1 MMKKVLILGATGL
14 FGKELVK
21 KLYAVNK
28 YEIVAFSRHAKEFY
42 RDNKNLTAINGD
54 ATKETDLTAA
64 MSGVNVV
71 YCAVS
76 GEDLPKVADNLV
88 NVMAKQNIPRLIF
101 MGAVG
106 IYNEIPVEL
115 DDDDNVR
122 NNPEQIPNLK
132 AVEIIENSGLNY
144 TMIRPG
150 YLQKGDENDYV
161 LTLKGEPAKGYISS
175 ISSVVNFAENLIAD
189 DTLYSCQSVAITKA
203 QVQ

>member
-1 MMKKVLILGATGL
+1 MKKVLISGATGL

-28 YEIVAFSRHAKEFY
+28 YEIVAFSRHAKDFY
-42 RDNKNLTAINGD
+42 CSDERLTAINGD
-54 ATKETDLTAA
+54 ATEEADLTVA
-64 MSGVNVV
+64 MNGVNVV

-76 GEDLPKVADNLV
+76 GNDLPKVADNIV
-88 NVMAKQNIPRLIF
+88 NVMAKLNIQRLIF

-106 IYNEIPVEL
+106 IYNEIPAEL

-132 AVEIIENSGLNY
+132 AVEAIENSGLNY
-144 TMIRPG
+144 TIIRPG
-150 YLQKGDENDYV
+150 YLQQGNENDYV
-161 LTLKGEPAKGYISS
+161 LTLKGEQAKGYIST
-175 ISSVVNFAENLIAD
+175 ISSVVNFAEKLIAD

>member
-21 KLYAVNK
+21 KLHGDNK
-28 YEIVAFSRHAKEFY
+28 YEIVAFSRHAKDFY
-42 RDNKNLTAINGD
+42 CGDERLTAINGD
-54 ATKETDLTAA
+54 ATNEQDLTVA
-64 MSGVNVV
+64 MYSVNVV

-122 NNPEQIPNLK
+122 NNPEQNPNLK
-132 AVEIIENSGLNY
+132 AVETIENSGLNY
-144 TMIRPG
+144 TIIRPG
-150 YLQKGDENDYV
+150 YLQQGDENDYV
-161 LTLKGEPAKGYISS
+161 LTLKGEQAKGYISS
-175 ISSVVNFAENLIAD
+175 ISSVVNFAEKLIAD
-189 DTLYSCQSVAITKA
+189 DTLYSCQSVAITKR
-203 QVQ
+203 QV

>member
-1 MMKKVLILGATGL
+1 MKKVLILGATGL

-21 KLYAVNK
+21 KLHDDNK
-28 YEIVAFSRHAKEFY
+28 YGIVAFSRHAKDFY
-42 RDNKNLTAINGD
+42 CGDERLTAINGD
-54 ATKETDLTAA
+54 ATKKADLTAA
-64 MSGVNVV
+64 MDGVNIV

-88 NVMAKQNIPRLIF
+88 NVMAKLNISRLIF

-144 TMIRPG
+144 TIIRPG
-150 YLQKGDENDYV
+150 YLQQGDEKDYV
-161 LTLKGEPAKGYISS
+161 FTLKGEQAKGYISS

-189 DTLYSCQSVAITKA
+189 DTLYSCQSVAITKR
-203 QVQ
+203 QV